1 MRYAPAALA
10 TRTSHEPENLCV
22 QSEHTDARAAAIS
35 GPMLHST
42 RRARPSSGRLPAFF
56 FRVRAPRTPTTD
68 ATVEYPAAK
77 RTMPGNSA
85 PAAYQQQGEV
95 LNAFARDQNAPNA
108 DFAALLDED
117 YLRALKPAKKD
128 AKLPANAEPKNFRY
142 HARRHMAAALGWR
155 DRQPFPNAVDEALYA
170 RRPSATR
177 TGYVPP
183 DEDAEDPGQQETP

>member
-1 MRYAPAALA
+1 LQ
-10 TRTSHEPENLCV
+10 EP
-22 QSEHTDARAAAIS
+22 STIKHAR
-35 GPMLHST
+35 
-42 RRARPSSGRLPAFF
+42 
-56 FRVRAPRTPTTD
+56 
-68 ATVEYPAAK
+68 
-77 RTMPGNSA
+77 
-85 PAAYQQQGEV
+85 
-95 LNAFARDQNAPNA
+95 RDR
-108 DFAALLDED
+108 ED